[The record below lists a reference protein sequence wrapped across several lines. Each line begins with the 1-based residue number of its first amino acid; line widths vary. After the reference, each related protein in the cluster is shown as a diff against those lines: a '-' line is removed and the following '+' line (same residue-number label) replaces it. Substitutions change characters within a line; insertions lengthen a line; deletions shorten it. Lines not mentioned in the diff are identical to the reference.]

1 MMVLESLMKIP
12 ASLKS
17 EIAYSRKLFD
27 AGLNAATAVR
37 DGTPNQTLTPE
48 LARAARGA
56 WAPAAIG
63 AAIGVLGLCLA
74 RRGRSGRDA
83 LMGGLVGGVLGFGGG
98 VIWSSREAAAE
109 IARQA
114 ARNLGTVRDAH
125 WLEKHPITYA

>member
-1 MMVLESLMKIP
+1 MKIP

-17 EIAYSRKLFD
+17 EITYSRKLLE

-37 DGTPNQTLTPE
+37 DGAPNQTLSPE
-48 LARAARGA
+48 FARAARGA

-63 AAIGVLGLCLA
+63 AAIGVLGLCLV
-74 RRGRSGRDA
+74 RKGRSGRDA
-83 LMGGLVGGVLGFGGG
+83 LVGGLVGGFLGFGGG
-98 VIWSSREAAAE
+98 VIWGSREATAG
-109 IARQA
+109 IARKA